1 MSSQKKTRGNTSKK
15 LFEETFYPIDEYKT
29 TGRLPSGKIMIGR
42 MLFLTRREPC
52 YFTIC
57 RKVASKIVA
66 KEFRTD
72 WINKNVYPIHKHR
85 LAKKIQKDWDHFKS
99 LKNALN
105 CDSKIKSEKFL
116 LGANE
121 FVNKF
126 TQTAYDNRCTDK
138 EYQKRMEADFDVNM
152 TKDDDEFY
160 MDNCHGP
167 YNAVILF
174 QKIGKGSRDENLKD
188 KKGPKERYLKWKLK
202 MLNNWQ

>member
-1 MSSQKKTRGNTSKK
+1 M
-15 LFEETFYPIDEYKT
+15 
-29 TGRLPSGKIMIGR
+29 
-42 MLFLTRREPC
+42 
-52 YFTIC
+52 
-57 RKVASKIVA
+57 
-66 KEFRTD
+66 
-72 WINKNVYPIHKHR
+72 HKHR
-85 LAKKIQKDWDHFKS
+85 LAKKIQKDCDH

-116 LGANE
+116 LGENY
-121 FVNKF
+121 FVNKL
-126 TQTAYDNRCTDK
+126 TQTAHDIRCTEK

-160 MDNCHGP
+160 MDNCHDP